1 MYSNLDNLIFVNM
14 TPSFVYFYF
23 LINLEFG
30 LLQVFNME
38 KTKQKQNKTKKQP
51 SLTVQYSLQKI

>member
-1 MYSNLDNLIFVNM
+1 MYSNLYNLIFVNM